1 MAVFLGMSAPRVTF
15 TPFLKSEDDR
25 VERPVHI
32 VAGIYSTWKL
42 PKGPEPEKLRSGK
55 VRTDKEQEDEQKIAR
70 IVCQAIQNEED
81 RKKDRKKRGIK
92 KMSLL
97 DKLEEAKAY
106 LSDMRGAKEK
116 DVKDAEKAVEKAEA
130 DHPGHRAVAVRWL
143 GADAF
148 DRWLG
153 GRWVELEVRL
163 AA

>member
-1 MAVFLGMSAPRVTF
+1 MSAPRVTF
-15 TPFLKSEDDR
+15 TPVFKHDDR
-25 VERPVHI
+25 EERPVHI

-42 PKGPEPEKLRSGK
+42 PKGPEPEVLRSGK
-55 VRTDKEQEDEQKIAR
+55 VRTDKQQEDEQKIAR

-130 DHPGHRAVAVRWL
+130 D
-143 GADAF
+143 
-148 DRWLG
+148 
-153 GRWVELEVRL
+153 LEKEKKKL
-163 AA
+163 AAAIEKAEAEEAKLAAELAAAGVAI